1 MTSRGLLGPHSW
13 LTDYKRYSHS
23 LHDRDTLK
31 AVNLWSVVKFAMLVR
46 ECIAV
51 RKCLKCDDGKKS
63 SLKDPRM
70 QEPKHEKVK
79 VPKKSVSYYQLI
91 NDCCLLIC

>member
-1 MTSRGLLGPHSW
+1 
-13 LTDYKRYSHS
+13 
-23 LHDRDTLK
+23 
-31 AVNLWSVVKFAMLVR
+31 MLVR

-79 VPKKSVSYYQLI
+79 VPKK
-91 NDCCLLIC
+91 CKLLPTHQ